1 MCQDFLFGGIG
12 VHGQLMM
19 AKLLAECPAGGFFVF
34 FGLENEQGFIFVSL
48 PPAGQLMIPH
58 PTDVLHGGKDRNHLR
73 GEGLQD
79 VEIHGLVGIEAVNGV
94 QIAGKAADLVDV
106 QELVFQREGIEL
118 GLELFDGDILF
129 LALIVI
135 PGIQR
140 DSEVI
145 DIPVLRIQADP
156 EA

>member
-1 MCQDFLFGGIG
+1 MGAKTEIISG
-12 VHGQLMM
+12 VK
-19 AKLLAECPAGGFFVF
+19 AFRTSKST
-34 FGLENEQGFIFVSL
+34 GFI
-48 PPAGQLMIPH
+48 
-58 PTDVLHGGKDRNHLR
+58 
-73 GEGLQD
+73 
-79 VEIHGLVGIEAVNGV
+79 GIEAVNGV

-118 GLELFDGDILF
+118 GFELFDGDILF

-145 DIPVLRIQADP
+145 D
-156 EA
+156 

>member
-1 MCQDFLFGGIG
+1 
-12 VHGQLMM
+12 
-19 AKLLAECPAGGFFVF
+19 
-34 FGLENEQGFIFVSL
+34 
-48 PPAGQLMIPH
+48 
-58 PTDVLHGGKDRNHLR
+58 VLHGGKDRNHFR